1 MKTYC
6 ETCNQTGFRIRDWYN
21 LRLSQE
27 VGVFPIAVLFLVL
40 FPSSFTETGP
50 ESQFITPRSHK
61 LAHNLY
67 LSCLHV
73 HSHVNEIVADHVDD

>member
-1 MKTYC
+1 MLTYETYC
-6 ETCNQTGFRIRDWYN
+6 ETCNQTDFRIRDWYN

-40 FPSSFTETGP
+40 FPPSFTETGP
-50 ESQFITPRSHK
+50 EPQFLAPRS
-61 LAHNLY
+61 HNLY

-73 HSHVNEIVADHVDD
+73 HSHVNEIVADHIDD